1 MKKSAQQNA
10 KHKPN
15 TRHTLNEVLHS
26 LEDIMHN
33 ELAGVELSR
42 EQTPAAPSRKEE
54 ALNNL
59 KALIGS
65 NSGPVDVDRSESVL
79 PTDKPSTHDE
89 KAALSDHL
97 EQEMPSEAPAVSAD
111 EPGDHIEK
119 VEPDLPKADDVEVN
133 DGATDIDVA
142 PDDGV
147 PDSVADNDS
156 ALAKTAHDDAATAAP
171 AEAPSV
177 DDFALEMEDVRTPD
191 TPPARTSE
199 SEAKKKTGHRT
210 DTSSGSTT
218 GAAEQ
223 VEINWDDIPVLN
235 DVVAPAPT
243 PDDATSKQAR
253 EIAIKVAA
261 ALNVELRREG
271 TGTMD
276 VKTIMRLQSLL
287 GRELAE
293 HGGMNDREAGET
305 GPENNRTTDD
315 DT

>member
-26 LEDIMHN
+26 LEDMMHN

-65 NSGPVDVDRSESVL
+65 NSGPADVDRSESGL
-79 PTDKPSTHDE
+79 PADGPSADDK
-89 KAALSDHL
+89 KAALADNL
-97 EQEMPSEAPAVSAD
+97 EQETPWEAPTVSAD
-111 EPGDHIEK
+111 EPGDHVKE
-119 VEPDLPKADDVEVN
+119 VEPDLPKADDIEVS
-133 DGATDIDVA
+133 DGATDIDVEA
-142 PDDGV
+142 DDGV

-156 ALAKTAHDDAATAAP
+156 SLAEVPPDDAPAAAP

-177 DDFALEMEDVRTPD
+177 DDFALEMEDVQNPD
-191 TPPARTSE
+191 APPAGASE
-199 SEAKKKTGHRT
+199 GEAKKKAGRRT
-210 DTSSGSTT
+210 DTSAGSTT
-218 GAAEQ
+218 GAAKQ

-235 DVVAPAPT
+235 DVVAPAPA
-243 PDDATSKQAR
+243 PDDTTSKQAR

-293 HGGMNDREAGET
+293 HGGISDREAGEL
-305 GPENNRTTDD
+305 GPENDKTTDD
-315 DT
+315 DA